1 MTNAHYLTKSGYQ
14 KLEEELEELKKRKI
28 AVADRIEEAIKMGD
42 LSENAEYHD
51 AKDEQAFIA
60 GRTAEIAEI
69 LKNAEMIDEKSG
81 RDGIVSLGCTVEVK
95 ANGKSMKFTIVGP
108 EESAPT
114 EGLISHESP
123 LGKAFLNHTKG
134 DKVDVETPA
143 GKTIYTIV
151 SVI

>member
-1 MTNAHYLTKSGYQ
+1 MTNTHYLTKSGY
-14 KLEEELEELKKRKI
+14 KNLEEELEELKKRKV

-60 GRTAEIAEI
+60 GRTAEIGEI
-69 LKNAEMIDEKSG
+69 LKNAQIIDEKSG

-108 EESAPT
+108 EESNPT

-123 LGKAFLNHTKG
+123 LGKAFMDHTKG
-134 DKVDVETPA
+134 DKVEVDTPA
-143 GKTIYTIV
+143 GKTVYTIS
-151 SVI
+151 SVK